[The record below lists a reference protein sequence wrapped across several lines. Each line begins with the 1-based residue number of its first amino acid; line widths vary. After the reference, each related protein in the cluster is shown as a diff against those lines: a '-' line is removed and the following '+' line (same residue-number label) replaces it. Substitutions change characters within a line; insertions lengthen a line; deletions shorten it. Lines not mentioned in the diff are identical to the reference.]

1 MYFQTYS
8 LSDIGKVRRRNEDAF
23 LEKFLK
29 TEKGSKA
36 VAMIVADGMGGHK
49 AGDVASSK
57 VISVFEQNL
66 DIENLHSI
74 EQQLK
79 NSIIEA
85 NNSIINMSI
94 SKDEFKGMGTTCTAM
109 ILADEKCFIAHVGD
123 SRAYLVRKKTIKQ
136 LTKDHTVAEHMVSFG
151 MMTEEEAKL
160 SPKRNV
166 LMRAIGINE
175 ELEIDI
181 LSPIDIEYNDIF
193 ILCSDGLIEY
203 LEEEEIKN
211 IASEHDPETACNKM
225 IETANSRGGHDNI
238 TVQITKVL
246 KSKKGGLLS
255 NLKKMI
261 ANTTF

>member
-8 LSDIGKVRRRNEDAF
+8 VSDIGKVRRRNEDAF
-23 LEKFLK
+23 LEKFLE
-29 TEKGSKA
+29 TEKGNKA
-36 VAMIVADGMGGHK
+36 VAMVVADGMGGHK

-57 VISVFEQNL
+57 VISVFEKNL
-66 DIENLHSI
+66 DIASSHSI
-74 EQQLK
+74 EQQLE
-79 NSIIEA
+79 NSIKEA
-85 NNSIINMSI
+85 NNSIINMSA
-94 SKDEFKGMGTTCTAM
+94 SKDELNGMGTTCTAM
-109 ILADEKCFIAHVGD
+109 ILANEKCFIAHVGD
-123 SRAYLVRKKTIKQ
+123 SRAYLIRKKVIKQ

-151 MMTEEEAKL
+151 MMTEKEAKL

-181 LSPIDIEYNDIF
+181 IPPININYNDIF

-203 LEEEEIKN
+203 LEEEEIKK
-211 IASEHDPETACNKM
+211 IATAHDPQTACNKM

-238 TVQITKVL
+238 TVQISKVL
-246 KSKKGGLLS
+246 KGKSNGLLS

-261 ANTTF
+261 ASILF